1 MSTISY
7 RNKNAGQRDKNGKRK
22 KPNWEYRFELA
33 PIGGKRRRMEK
44 SGFPRKQDAVEAA
57 TAAYAE
63 YMSAGTVIQPSK
75 MSYAD
80 VLDRWMEEYG
90 MQELADETIRS
101 GDKYWK

>member
-44 SGFPRKQDAVEAA
+44 SGFSRKQDAVEAA

-63 YMSAGTVIQPSK
+63 YLSGGTVIYQHS
-75 MSYAD
+75 
-80 VLDRWMEEYG
+80 RH
-90 MQELADETIRS
+90 
-101 GDKYWK
+101 WKRDSSD